1 MKKYENEY
9 YIIIILCILYN
20 KIIIEQ
26 IILFLEIAK
35 LYFGYLDES
44 VKIINDNGYIMMK
57 DGKVIGMD
65 TIIFNLKHNNVPF
78 MSSINYNMQY
88 KFVTST
94 IIEICTDY
102 TRIYFIIFTLNVFF
116 L

>member
-1 MKKYENEY
+1 MTKYENEY

-35 LYFGYLDES
+35 LYFEYLNES
-44 VKIINDNGYIMMK
+44 VKKINDNGYMMK

-65 TIIFNLKHNNVPF
+65 TIIFNLKHNNVPI

-102 TRIYFIIFTLNVFF
+102 IYFIIF
-116 L
+116 